1 MQHFIIYLF
10 SIFFVLVISFFNRK
24 TVVEDSRK
32 TLRVYGYSAFT
43 SKFGPGYDLK
53 VNFEK
58 ICGCKVEYVDAADSG
73 VLLQRIKL
81 EGATLGADLVIGL
94 DQYDLQKA
102 LSEIKWRKLDFSQLE
117 IDEIIKPALANSY
130 FVPFDWGVIA
140 FVGRKEDPLPAPKS
154 LKDLIKPIYKNKIAL
169 IDPRTSSPGMQFL
182 SWIYDS
188 MDPEE
193 GKTYLSQMMT
203 QAHSFSPSW
212 SSAYGLFSKRQVSY
226 VLSYLTSPLY
236 HQLIEN
242 NNSIE
247 AFRFSEKHPIQFE
260 FAGIPLDC
268 KECALAEEYINLMLS
283 DEGQKIIMNKNFMF
297 PVVKSAMNNSP
308 FEPLSQFNHLSQFKI
323 QSVSDVDFLLKSWSS
338 IRRGEKNVK

>member
-1 MQHFIIYLF
+1 MQHFVVFLF
-10 SIFFVLVISFFNRK
+10 GIFFVLVISFFNRK
-24 TVVEDSRK
+24 AVVDEAQK
-32 TLRVYGYSAFT
+32 TIRVYGYSSFT
-43 SKFGPGYDLK
+43 SKLGPGYELK
-53 VNFEK
+53 KKFEET
-58 ICGCKVEYVDAADSG
+58 CQCRVEFVEAADAG

-102 LSEIKWRKLDFSQLE
+102 LSEINWRKLDFSQLE
-117 IDEIIKPALANSY
+117 IDEIIRPALSNSY

-169 IDPRTSSPGMQFL
+169 LDPRTSSPGMQFL
-182 SWIYDS
+182 SWVYETMGND
-188 MDPEE
+188 E
-193 GKTYLSQMMT
+193 GEKYLSQMMT

-212 SSAYGLFSKRQVSY
+212 STAYGFFSKRQVSY

-247 AFRFSEKHPIQFE
+247 AFRFTEKHPIQFE

-268 KECALAEEYINLMLS
+268 RECALAEQFINLMLS

-297 PVVKSAMNNSP
+297 PVVKSALVSTP
-308 FEPLSQFNHLSQFKI
+308 FESVAQFNHLLNFKI
-323 QSVSDVDFLLKSWSS
+323 PSVSDVDFLIKSWTSV
-338 IRRGEKNVK
+338 RRGEKHGK

>member
-1 MQHFIIYLF
+1 MQHFIIFIF
-10 SIFFVLVISFFNRK
+10 SIFFVLVLSFFNRK
-24 TVVEDSRK
+24 AVVDEAQK
-32 TLRVYGYSAFT
+32 TLRVYGYSSFT
-43 SKFGPGYDLK
+43 SKLGPGFDLK
-53 VNFEK
+53 KKFELT
-58 ICGCKVEYVDAADSG
+58 CNCRVEFVEAADSG

-102 LSEIKWRKLDFSQLE
+102 LSEINWRKLDFSQLD
-117 IDEIIKPALANSY
+117 IDEIIRPALSNSY

-154 LKDLIKPIYKNKIAL
+154 LRDLTKSIYKNKIAL
-169 IDPRTSSPGMQFL
+169 MDPRTSSPGMQFL
-182 SWIYDS
+182 SWVYDS
-188 MDPEE
+188 MGKDE
-193 GKTYLSQMMT
+193 GEKYLEQIMN

-212 SSAYGLFSKRQVSY
+212 STAYGFFSKRQVSY

-236 HQLIEN
+236 HQLIEH

-247 AFRFSEKHPIQFE
+247 AFTFTEKHPIQFE

-268 KECALAEEYINLMLS
+268 KECTLAEEFINLMLS

-297 PVVKSAMNNSP
+297 PVIKSAQVGTP
-308 FEPLSQFNHLSQFKI
+308 FEPLSKFNHLAQFKI
-323 QSVSDVDFLLKSWSS
+323 PSVSDVDFLIKSWTS
-338 IRRGEKNVK
+338 IRRGEKNAK